1 MISQLI
7 TNSISEN
14 KKLFALLIDPDQH
27 TSASLENLI
36 LNADRSGVDLIF
48 VGGSLLNN
56 DINKSFEII
65 KANTSIPALLFPGSL
80 LQITNKADGILLLSL
95 ISGRNP
101 DLLIGNHVIASAH
114 IKRSKLEVLPTGYIL
129 IEGGKSTSV
138 EYMSNTKPIPSGKID
153 IAIATAIAGEM
164 LGLKYIYLEAGSGAT
179 TSININMI
187 KGVKENIKIPLI
199 VGGGIKTPTEV
210 RNVINA
216 GADIIV
222 IGTAIEQDPDIL
234 PELVKASHEPLL

>member
-7 TNSISEN
+7 HKSISN
-14 KKLFALLIDPDQH
+14 NNKLFALLIDPDRH
-27 TSASLENLI
+27 SSESLTNLI
-36 LNADRSGVDLIF
+36 LNADQSSVDIIF

-56 DINKSFEII
+56 DIQKSIELI
-65 KANTSIPALLFPGSL
+65 KSNTNIPTLLFPGSL
-80 LQITNKADGILLLSL
+80 MQITDKADGILLLSL

-101 DLLIGNHVIASAH
+101 DLLIGNHVIASSH

-138 EYMSNTKPIPSGKID
+138 EYMSNTKPIPAEKID
-153 IAIATAIAGEM
+153 IAIATAMAGEM

-179 TSININMI
+179 TSINIDMI
-187 KGVKENIKIPLI
+187 KGVKENINIPLI
-199 VGGGIKTPTEV
+199 VGGGIKTPNEV
-210 RNVINA
+210 RKTILA

-222 IGTAIEQDPDIL
+222 VGNAIEKNPEIL
-234 PELVKASHEPLL
+234 NELVTASHEHFM